1 MIRCMWYKSLID
13 GRVRIEFRGNSK
25 DREIVEDPV
34 QWRGDEGLP
43 WMVVMQIQKRR

>member
-25 DREIVEDPV
+25 DREIVEDLV
-34 QWRGDEGLP
+34 QGRGDEDLP
-43 WMVVMQIQKRR
+43 WMVVMQMQKRR